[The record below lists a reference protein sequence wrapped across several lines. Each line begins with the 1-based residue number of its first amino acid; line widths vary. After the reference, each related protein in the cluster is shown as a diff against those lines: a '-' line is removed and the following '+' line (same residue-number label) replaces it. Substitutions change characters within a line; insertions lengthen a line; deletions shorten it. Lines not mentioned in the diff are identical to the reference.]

1 MREEQESAL
10 PPELAGLEE
19 QLAAMSPNAPR
30 IDRDRLMFAVGAAS
44 VRPGRLGNIAEP
56 SWLGG
61 RLWPAAGAMMT
72 AATVVLAAM
81 LLRQRDADHEMAAMP
96 SSAEIAAT
104 TEAAEPA
111 VGPSLLLPSDR
122 IPPGY
127 LGVRYVALTQGVGAL
142 DEETSVSSGL
152 NGDVRPPATSRE
164 LLEELLPKEAQ
175 SRS

>member
-1 MREEQESAL
+1 MREEYEPAL
-10 PPELAGLEE
+10 PAELARLEE
-19 QLAAMSPNAPR
+19 QLAGMSPNAPHV
-30 IDRDRLMFAVGAAS
+30 DRDRLMFDAGAAS
-44 VRPGRLGNIAEP
+44 AQPGRLGYIAEP

-61 RLWPAAGAMMT
+61 RFWHAATVTMT

-81 LLRQRDADHEMAAMP
+81 LLRQRDVDHELAAMP

-111 VGPSLLLPSDR
+111 VGPSLLLPPDR

-127 LGVRYVALTQGVGAL
+127 LGVRHVALTQGVGAL
-142 DEETSVSSGL
+142 DEKTSVSSGL